1 MRYRSSREAATCESP
16 ARQCREAKVAQ
27 SRVPEGRHTSC
38 DRLARPHTHTYTY
51 IHTYI
56 HTYAGW
62 SLRLIFFQS
71 IFFQS
76 ILVRRRER
84 ISMNRKISSNPREAV
99 RMVWARLGSRE

>member
-38 DRLARPHTHTYTY
+38 DRLTRPHTHTYTY
-51 IHTYI
+51 IHTY
-56 HTYAGW
+56 AGW
-62 SLRLIFFQS
+62 TLRV

-99 RMVWARLGSRE
+99 AMVWARLGSRE